1 VPCAQPCATPQAL
14 PYSVEID
21 ERISPIVDCN
31 PVKTQ
36 HTLVVTVRDQCG
48 NPMPGQRVEWILT
61 RYSEAVGDIVAVD
74 DQYGCGV
81 IAPMTNAY
89 PGNNGNKIDNHYAAS
104 VTNYGAE
111 MIDAGNNHPY
121 IGSNGARLPDIT
133 VGQGQSWLTITS
145 SREGVTDIC
154 VFVSAIRDGTTHK
167 IWAKK
172 VWADFDVE
180 FPQSAVNVLP
190 NDSHSFPVTVFR
202 SDGSGIPGQEVE
214 AEILDGPG
222 AVFARS
228 NAPTATLLTN
238 ANGVAD
244 FALRNVSG
252 QSGVNRVRFTVNG
265 TFYGEVCPRSAIV
278 TKTWQQVNLEVACTF
293 PCGAEAVV
301 GKPFE
306 KVLGVRNLGDAT
318 ADSVMLDDQPEG
330 LTILDGTTFPME
342 VGPLA
347 PGQTITRTIRVMAQ
361 VGGTVTNRVIATSAT
376 SNSRAE
382 STCSLEIVQ
391 GNLEITKVCEPTVIT
406 AGEEVTFVVTVSNT
420 GRGPLEN
427 VVVRDTYP
435 QGIEPTSQD
444 VASVGTLMPGESRQ
458 VLFTGIGDAP
468 GTYTNTATATAD
480 GVDEKSAQCTV
491 QVVICRL
498 EMELVGPDQI
508 YYGEQANFTVVVR
521 NVGDGPADSCI
532 VRVTTGNCLGNLV
545 QDFNVGP
552 LGPGQTWTQDFGSVA
567 TSTGSCTVTADS
579 DCMAKCQI
587 RKDIQLLVTGLPAL
601 QVEMIDLNLDGS
613 PAGIFR
619 IGETFI
625 YRLMV
630 ENDVGTEA
638 IPPMTVDL
646 RLPPELEFVSGR
658 SDRQAGVNGSGQ
670 QASTDPF
677 PLAINEVI
685 TFDLQVR
692 VRSAP
697 ASGLVKAEVFVK
709 RGSDGAVLAGE
720 SESTTVRR

>member
-1 VPCAQPCATPQAL
+1 MRESRWLYVVLMIGLAVGVVACRTTPLDNLWPGCSPCPPPCPAPCPPPGPAPCPVPVPCAQPCATPQAL

-121 IGSNGARLPDIT
+121 LGSNGARLPDIT

-154 VFVSAIRDGTTHK
+154 VFVPAIRDGTTHK

-391 GNLEITKVCEPTVIT
+391 GNLEITKVCEPT
-406 AGEEVTFVVTVSNT
+406 GHH
-420 GRGPLEN
+420 RG
-427 VVVRDTYP
+427 
-435 QGIEPTSQD
+435 
-444 VASVGTLMPGESRQ
+444 
-458 VLFTGIGDAP
+458 
-468 GTYTNTATATAD
+468 
-480 GVDEKSAQCTV
+480 
-491 QVVICRL
+491 
-498 EMELVGPDQI
+498 
-508 YYGEQANFTVVVR
+508 
-521 NVGDGPADSCI
+521 
-532 VRVTTGNCLGNLV
+532 
-545 QDFNVGP
+545 
-552 LGPGQTWTQDFGSVA
+552 
-567 TSTGSCTVTADS
+567 
-579 DCMAKCQI
+579 
-587 RKDIQLLVTGLPAL
+587 
-601 QVEMIDLNLDGS
+601 
-613 PAGIFR
+613 
-619 IGETFI
+619 
-625 YRLMV
+625 
-630 ENDVGTEA
+630 
-638 IPPMTVDL
+638 
-646 RLPPELEFVSGR
+646 
-658 SDRQAGVNGSGQ
+658 
-670 QASTDPF
+670 
-677 PLAINEVI
+677 
-685 TFDLQVR
+685 
-692 VRSAP
+692 
-697 ASGLVKAEVFVK
+697 
-709 RGSDGAVLAGE
+709 
-720 SESTTVRR
+720 